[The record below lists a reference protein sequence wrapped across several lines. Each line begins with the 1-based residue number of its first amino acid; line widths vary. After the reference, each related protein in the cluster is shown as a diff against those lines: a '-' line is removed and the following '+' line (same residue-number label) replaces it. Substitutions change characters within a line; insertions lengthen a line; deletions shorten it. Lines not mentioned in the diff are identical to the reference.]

1 MSHDQKPP
9 RVRVVKNAAVP
20 DTRRRHDRGSAAVAV
35 VDGDP
40 ATVPIE
46 PAPHATATMLLGAA
60 FMIAAGAG
68 GILVAL
74 LSPS

>member
-20 DTRRRHDRGSAAVAV
+20 DARRRHDRGSAAVAV
-35 VDGDP
+35 LDGD
-40 ATVPIE
+40 ATPVPTE
-46 PAPHATATMLLGAA
+46 PTPRAAGTMLLGAV
-60 FMIAAGAG
+60 FMMAAGAG

-74 LSPS
+74 LTPS